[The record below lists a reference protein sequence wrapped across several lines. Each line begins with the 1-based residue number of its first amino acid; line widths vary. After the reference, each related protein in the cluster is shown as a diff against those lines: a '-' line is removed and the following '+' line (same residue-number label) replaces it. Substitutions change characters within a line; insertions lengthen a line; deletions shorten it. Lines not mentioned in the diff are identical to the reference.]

1 MRCGEE
7 GDSDKGCEETKQ
19 IYFSPLH
26 IPASTNISSVVKHHF
41 ALLPSI
47 TIPSTIYRVFGH
59 FEKPLFMTLCKHVE
73 TKFVPAGALLF
84 RPGQV
89 DDSIYVV
96 KSGRLSV
103 FIVEQVR
110 SFALCKHT
118 RTCVVCLQ
126 ARHGYGKHHYQQCHI
141 TICFAS
147 TCQNILYL

>member
-1 MRCGEE
+1 
-7 GDSDKGCEETKQ
+7 
-19 IYFSPLH
+19 
-26 IPASTNISSVVKHHF
+26 
-41 ALLPSI
+41 
-47 TIPSTIYRVFGH
+47 
-59 FEKPLFMTLCKHVE
+59 MTLCKHVE

-110 SFALCKHT
+110 SFALCKYT
-118 RTCVVCLQ
+118 RTCVVCLCMLQ
-126 ARHGYGKHHYQQCHI
+126 ARHGYGKHHYLQCHI

-147 TCQNILYL
+147 TEWQCQYVCFFRTSCTWLLQSIPLQKPNLASAVVLIVPTNGRRIVLQS